1 MFKNAKVY
9 RLQVPF
15 TLDQMGLH
23 AQLSERRFRPCGPV
37 ETATLGWTA
46 PLGPKAEMLVHTV
59 AQVHLVAMRRQE
71 RLLPGSVVTEAVAE
85 RVAEIE
91 QAEMRE
97 VARRER
103 TQLREELLAEMLPK
117 AFTRSRVVRA
127 YIDAAEGWVV
137 IDAGSDKAA
146 EELLGL
152 LRESLGS
159 FPVKPLEPQV
169 VAAER
174 LSNWIR
180 SGQAAD
186 GFELEDSCVLQ
197 DAEDSRST
205 VRCRGLDL
213 SAPEIRNH
221 LDTGKRAVSLGIN
234 WKERLSLLLG
244 EDLSLKRLRF
254 ADEVTNELDT
264 GDADDEGAT
273 LDAELALLS
282 LELRAVLARLCEEF
296 EVLSEVPAAAPGQSL
311 GFDIQAP
318 SAPQR
323 KSGPTPGLTSGPP
336 SESALEPASQQ
347 APDSV
352 TAPADLG
359 DRPPW
364 T

>member
-15 TLDQMGLH
+15 ELDQMGLH
-23 AQLSERRFRPCGPV
+23 AQLGERRFRPCGPV
-37 ETATLGWTA
+37 ETATMGWTA

-59 AQVHLVAMRRQE
+59 GKVHLVAMRRQE

-85 RVAEIE
+85 RIAEIE

-146 EELLGL
+146 EELLAL

-169 VAAER
+169 IAAER

-180 SGQAAD
+180 SGKAAD
-186 GFELEDSCVLQ
+186 GIELEDSCVLQ
-197 DAEDSRST
+197 DAEDARST
-205 VRCRGLDL
+205 VRCRGQDL

-221 LDTGKRAVSLGIN
+221 LETGKRAVSVGIN
-234 WKERLSLLLG
+234 WKERFSLLLG

-264 GDADDEGAT
+264 GDADDEGAL

-282 LELRAVLARLCEEF
+282 LELRAVLACLCEEF
-296 EVLSEVPAAAPGQSL
+296 EVLSEPSVPAPPSAL
-311 GFDIQAP
+311 DIQAP
-318 SAPQR
+318 SQPKTTRVSAAEDA
-323 KSGPTPGLTSGPP
+323 TST
-336 SESALEPASQQ
+336 
-347 APDSV
+347 D
-352 TAPADLG
+352 T
-359 DRPPW
+359 PPW
-364 T
+364 A

>member
-9 RLQVPF
+9 RLQVLF
-15 TLDQMGLH
+15 ELDQIGLH
-23 AQLSERRFRPCGPV
+23 AKLSERRFRPCGPV

-59 AQVHLVAMRRQE
+59 GQVHLVAMRRQE

-103 TQLREELLAEMLPK
+103 TQLREELLVEMLPK

-152 LRESLGS
+152 MRESLGS

-169 VAAER
+169 IAAER

-180 SGQAAD
+180 SGRAAE
-186 GFELEDSCVLQ
+186 GFALEDSCVLQ
-197 DAEDSRST
+197 DAEDARST
-205 VRCRGLDL
+205 VRCRGQDL

-221 LDTGKRAVSLGIN
+221 LDTGKRAVSLGIS
-234 WKERLSLLLG
+234 WKDRLSLLLG

-254 ADEVTNELDT
+254 ADEVTNALDT

-282 LELRAVLARLCEEF
+282 LEMRAVLARLCEEF

-318 SAPQR
+318 SEP
-323 KSGPTPGLTSGPP
+323 KPETEPTSEPVSERTSG
-336 SESALEPASQQ
+336 Q
-347 APDSV
+347 APELATVPSD
-352 TAPADLG
+352 AG

-364 T
+364 A

>member
-15 TLDQMGLH
+15 ELDQMGLH
-23 AQLSERRFRPCGPV
+23 AQLGERRFRPCGPV
-37 ETATLGWTA
+37 ETATMGWTA

-59 AQVHLVAMRRQE
+59 GTVHLLAMRRQE

-127 YIDAAEGWVV
+127 YIDAEEGWVV

-146 EELLGL
+146 EELLAL

-169 VAAER
+169 IAAER
-174 LSNWIR
+174 LSSWIR
-180 SGQAAD
+180 AGQAAE
-186 GFELEDSCVLQ
+186 GIELEDSCVLQ
-197 DAEDSRST
+197 DAEDARST
-205 VRCRGLDL
+205 VRCRGQDL

-221 LDTGKRAVSLGIN
+221 LDTGKRAVSIGIN
-234 WKERLSLLLG
+234 WKDRLSLLLG

-254 ADEVTNELDT
+254 ADEVKNDLDT
-264 GDADDEGAT
+264 GDADDEGAL

-282 LELRAVLARLCEEF
+282 LELRAVLARICEEF
-296 EVLSEVPAAAPGQSL
+296 EVLSERSIAAPAL
-311 GFDIQAP
+311 GFGADIQ
-318 SAPQR
+318 R
-323 KSGPTPGLTSGPP
+323 P
-336 SESALEPASQQ
+336 SEPMPTSQLEPNSTSVAVSDQASG
-347 APDSV
+347 AAE
-352 TAPADLG
+352 TE

-364 T
+364 E

>member
-15 TLDQMGLH
+15 TLDQMALH
-23 AQLSERRFRPCGPV
+23 AQLGERRFRPCGPV
-37 ETATLGWTA
+37 ETATMGWTA
-46 PLGPKAEMLVHTV
+46 PLGPKAELLVHTV
-59 AQVHLVAMRRQE
+59 GKVHLLAMRRQE

-117 AFTRSRVVRA
+117 AFTRSRLVRA

-146 EELLGL
+146 EELLAL
-152 LRESLGS
+152 LRETLGS

-169 VAAER
+169 IAAER
-174 LSNWIR
+174 LSNWIL
-180 SGQAAD
+180 SGKTAAGID
-186 GFELEDSCVLQ
+186 LEDSCVLQ
-197 DAEDSRST
+197 DADDARST
-205 VRCRGLDL
+205 VRCRGQDL
-213 SAPEIRNH
+213 SSPEIRNH
-221 LDTGKRAVSLGIN
+221 LDTGKRAVSVGIN
-234 WKERLSLLLG
+234 WKDRLSLLLS

-282 LELRAVLARLCEEF
+282 LELRALLSSLCEEF
-296 EVLSEVPAAAPGQSL
+296 EVLAEVPAPAPASTSAL
-311 GFDIQAP
+311 DRQAP
-318 SAPQR
+318 NKETSPE
-323 KSGPTPGLTSGPP
+323 PTST
-336 SESALEPASQQ
+336 
-347 APDSV
+347 
-352 TAPADLG
+352 TAPASAPTPSTDT
-359 DRPPW
+359 PPW
-364 T
+364 H

>member
-1 MFKNAKVY
+1 MFKNAKLY

-23 AQLSERRFRPCGPV
+23 AQLGERRFRPCGPV
-37 ETATLGWTA
+37 ETATMGWTA

-59 AQVHLVAMRRQE
+59 GKVHLLAMRRQE

-91 QAEMRE
+91 QSEMRE

-137 IDAGSDKAA
+137 VDAGSDKAA
-146 EELLGL
+146 EELLAL

-169 VAAER
+169 IAAER

-180 SGQAAD
+180 SGTAAE

-197 DAEDSRST
+197 DAEDARST

-234 WKERLSLLLG
+234 WKDRLSLLLG

-264 GDADDEGAT
+264 GDADDEGAS

-282 LELRAVLARLCEEF
+282 LELRALLARLCEEF
-296 EVLSEVPAAAPGQSL
+296 EVLAEAASEAPGQSL
-311 GFDIQAP
+311 RSDVQMPSEAAPGAAPPGAKQAAESEPKQAP
-318 SAPQR
+318 ESAP
-323 KSGPTPGLTSGPP
+323 G
-336 SESALEPASQQ
+336 SAPL
-347 APDSV
+347 
-352 TAPADLG
+352 PADSA

-364 T
+364 A

>member
-1 MFKNAKVY
+1 MA
-9 RLQVPF
+9 
-15 TLDQMGLH
+15 LH
-23 AQLSERRFRPCGPV
+23 AQLGERRFRPCGPV
-37 ETATLGWTA
+37 ETATMGWTA
-46 PLGPKAEMLVHTV
+46 PLGPKAELLVHTIG
-59 AQVHLVAMRRQE
+59 QVHLLAMRRQE

-117 AFTRSRVVRA
+117 AFTRSRLVRA

-146 EELLGL
+146 EELLAL

-169 VAAER
+169 IAAER

-180 SGQAAD
+180 SGNAAA
-186 GFELEDSCVLQ
+186 GIALEDSCVLQ
-197 DAEDSRST
+197 DAEDARST
-205 VRCRGLDL
+205 VRCRGQDL
-213 SAPEIRNH
+213 SSPEIRNH
-221 LDTGKRAVSLGIN
+221 LDTGKRAVSVGVN
-234 WKERLSLLLG
+234 WKDRLSLLLG

-282 LELRAVLARLCEEF
+282 LELRALLSSLCEEF
-296 EVLSEVPAAAPGQSL
+296 EVVSEVPA
-311 GFDIQAP
+311 
-318 SAPQR
+318 PQ
-323 KSGPTPGLTSGPP
+323 P
-336 SESALEPASQQ
+336 ALQP
-347 APDSV
+347 APDSE
-352 TAPADLG
+352 T
-359 DRPPW
+359 PPW
-364 T
+364 A